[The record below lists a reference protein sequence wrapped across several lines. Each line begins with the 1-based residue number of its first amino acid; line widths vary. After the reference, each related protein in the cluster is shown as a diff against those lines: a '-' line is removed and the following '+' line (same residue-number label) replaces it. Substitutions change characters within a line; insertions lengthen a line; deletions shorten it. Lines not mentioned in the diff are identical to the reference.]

1 MKKRNQA
8 VRILA
13 GLCLPAA
20 LLLSSLFV
28 SAAETGTNDI
38 QTGTGTDNSSGTN
51 TKSSTAENR
60 EDMDGSP
67 EPRTEAEIS
76 VTEIRNAQEFLE
88 FARNCSSDEFSLNRT
103 VRLTADIDL
112 SDAALSGNSFEG
124 IPYFHGI
131 FEGNGHTISQ
141 FKLTPKG
148 SSHGFFRYIGEAGT
162 VRNLNLDGIVRPE
175 GSQEQIGGLAGV
187 NYGVVENCSFTGS
200 VRGKKSVGAVA
211 GINKSTGKIISC
223 RSNASVTAT
232 YYTGGIAGKN
242 EGQIS
247 GCRSESSVNTE
258 DPETTLDLGGVDLGS
273 FNLTQNI
280 VNQNH
285 TGGIAGSSDGIIN
298 SCKNTGT
305 VGLKHTGYNTG
316 GIAGIQS
323 GIILMCE
330 NEGEIHGRKDV
341 GGIAGQTVPYVE
353 SEYLE
358 DKVSKTKEDISRLS
372 RTISGIS
379 SAMQKTSSQAKQY
392 TDSLI
397 SRYNSSMQS
406 VSGSLNALS
415 GAVSREYPQA
425 QEYVN
430 QINNA
435 LAAISAIQ
443 NESQELSAE
452 QLDAINSNLGIIS
465 DCLSRLQ
472 EILPDTSG
480 SIQELLAGINSQL
493 QNGANLNNIR
503 DLAAAIDRQVSYIQ
517 NYLGAVSGSAGEI
530 GSNLDTI
537 NGNLRNFEGSF
548 SDTGKAAG
556 DLTSSISDS
565 INDPHMREDMK
576 RLADTLDSG
585 VQSISRGMNDA
596 ANQMNQIAD
605 SVSGD
610 FEALMGDEKYISDI
624 SSIETAEN
632 TNGVISGCVNRG
644 SISGDLN
651 TGGIAGTMNV
661 EYEKDPE
668 FDLDLTDTA
677 GITLRS
683 TINSVVIHC
692 INYGSVTAK
701 KNCAGGITGLQEL
714 GFIYD
719 GQGYGPVQSDT
730 GNYLGGIA
738 GKSSASVRGC
748 YTLCNVSGRDFT
760 GGICGSGYNITDCI
774 SASTIEGTGE
784 CRGSIA
790 GSMPEDGTAEGNYFT
805 ASDSDG
811 IDGIS
816 YTGIAEQKC
825 YEDIMA
831 MEQTPKGF
839 EQITVTFMAEDR
851 VLKEQRIAFG
861 GSIRKSD
868 YPEIPEKEGFYTE
881 WASEEDTSDIRKNI
895 TITAEYIPWTKSVAS
910 SETYGNGKRL
920 FLAAGEFYGDTKL
933 RLTETEG
940 PDLSGTGAQTTYAY
954 TFELSASRN
963 KNFDTLEGHFLVPE
977 NAAETQLWFQTD
989 GHWSEA
995 ESTADGSYL
1004 TAQIPYGAAFAL
1016 VLLPRHTDWYLPAAA
1031 GTAAVLTLAFFAGKR
1046 YRKYVKK
1053 SGRSENPR

>member
-88 FARNCSSDEFSLNRT
+88 FARNCSSDAFSLNRT

-517 NYLGAVSGSAGEI
+517 NYLGAVSGSI
-530 GSNLDTI
+530 LHI
-537 NGNLRNFEGSF
+537 
-548 SDTGKAAG
+548 
-556 DLTSSISDS
+556 
-565 INDPHMREDMK
+565 
-576 RLADTLDSG
+576 
-585 VQSISRGMNDA
+585 
-596 ANQMNQIAD
+596 
-605 SVSGD
+605 
-610 FEALMGDEKYISDI
+610 
-624 SSIETAEN
+624 
-632 TNGVISGCVNRG
+632 
-644 SISGDLN
+644 
-651 TGGIAGTMNV
+651 
-661 EYEKDPE
+661 
-668 FDLDLTDTA
+668 
-677 GITLRS
+677 
-683 TINSVVIHC
+683 
-692 INYGSVTAK
+692 
-701 KNCAGGITGLQEL
+701 
-714 GFIYD
+714 
-719 GQGYGPVQSDT
+719 
-730 GNYLGGIA
+730 LGGIGHRVGVLA
-738 GKSSASVRGC
+738 GVLGHLVGNALAGC
-748 YTLCNVSGRDFT
+748 LDLLAQLVALLVDGGGNVAGSLLD
-760 GGICGSGYNITDCI
+760 GSGHIG
-774 SASTIEGTGE
+774 A
-784 CRGSIA
+784 A
-790 GSMPEDGTAEGNYFT
+790 GS
-805 ASDSDG
+805 
-811 IDGIS
+811 
-816 YTGIAEQKC
+816 
-825 YEDIMA
+825 
-831 MEQTPKGF
+831 
-839 EQITVTFMAEDR
+839 R
-851 VLKEQRIAFG
+851 LG
-861 GSIRKSD
+861 GD
-868 YPEIPEKEGFYTE
+868 
-881 WASEEDTSDIRKNI
+881 
-895 TITAEYIPWTKSVAS
+895 
-910 SETYGNGKRL
+910 L
-920 FLAAGEFYGDTKL
+920 LAAGGHVVHHFGAPGGSLAAPLLGIAQDVVGLVGHHSAGLSAGTRRGQQGCDGTDDATDQKHSKFVGHDCLLYRRNIKFVHYRVRASRPQPLMRGSH
-933 RLTETEG
+933 LTVNKPSNIIDEENSQRK
-940 PDLSGTGAQTTYAY
+940 PQPVRNKGTG
-954 TFELSASRN
+954 
-963 KNFDTLEGHFLVPE
+963 
-977 NAAETQLWFQTD
+977 
-989 GHWSEA
+989 
-995 ESTADGSYL
+995 
-1004 TAQIPYGAAFAL
+1004 
-1016 VLLPRHTDWYLPAAA
+1016 
-1031 GTAAVLTLAFFAGKR
+1031 
-1046 YRKYVKK
+1046 
-1053 SGRSENPR
+1053 